1 MKKNIFIE
9 NLFQRAKELKIE
21 EFEVYYISGENTSLK
36 VFNNKVDSFSDNTNQ
51 GISFRGKFNGKM
63 GYSYSESFDEEDV
76 NFLINEAKENA
87 SIIENTDE
95 QIIFGEKCD
104 YKETETYSKDLD
116 NIKIEEIKE
125 FLFKM
130 ENYVKS
136 LDKRIKNVNNCAF
149 VIGKGER
156 IIKNSKGIDLRD
168 IGNFAYT
175 VISVSVSDGSKI
187 KTDYDFKIG
196 KSFSDFDYKK
206 LGDKVVKKAL
216 SKLDVINVSLNNKLC
231 VIENTTLSSLIG
243 SMLGNF
249 YAESVQKGVSKL
261 KGKLNNTI
269 ANAKVTLID
278 DPFLKD
284 GYSNSSFDAEGV
296 PTEYKEIIKNGVLKT
311 YLYNLKTAKKD
322 GVKSTG
328 NASKSG
334 FKGTIGTSCYN
345 LYLKNGDVALEK
357 LFKEL
362 GEGVF
367 VTSFS
372 GLHSGLNTIS
382 GDFSL
387 AGEGFYIKDGK
398 LSKALNQ
405 ITIAGNF
412 YNLLED
418 IIKIGNDL
426 KFDSSGIGCPSVL
439 VKGLNIETDTKD

>member
-1 MKKNIFIE
+1 MNKNIFIE
-9 NLFQRAKELKIE
+9 KLFQRAKELKIE

-36 VFNNKVDSFSDNTNQ
+36 IFNGKVDSFSDNTNQ
-51 GISFRGKFNGKM
+51 GISFRGKFHGKM

-104 YKETETYSKDLD
+104 YRETETYSEDLD

-130 ENYVKS
+130 EDYVKS

-196 KSFSDFDYKK
+196 KRFSDFDYKK

-216 SKLDVINVSLNNKLC
+216 SKLDVVNVSLNNKLC
-231 VIENTTLSSLIG
+231 VIENTTLASLIG

-261 KGKLNNTI
+261 KGKLNDTI
-269 ANAKVTLID
+269 ANENVTLID

-345 LYLKNGDVALEK
+345 LYLKNGDISLEK
-357 LFKEL
+357 LFEEL
-362 GEGVF
+362 GDGVF
-367 VTSFS
+367 VTSFA
-372 GLHSGLNTIS
+372 GLHSGLNSIS

-439 VKGLNIETDTKD
+439 VKGLNIETDSKN